1 MTLVFVILPVSL
13 AIAAGFVIA
22 FAIATK
28 RGQFDDLRTP
38 GMRVLFDDDEK

>member
-28 RGQFDDLRTP
+28 RGQFDDMKTP
-38 GMRVLFDDDEK
+38 GMRMLFDDDER

>member
-22 FAIATK
+22 FAIATR
-28 RGQFDDLRTP
+28 RGQFDDMKTP
-38 GMRVLFDDDEK
+38 GMRMLFDDDER